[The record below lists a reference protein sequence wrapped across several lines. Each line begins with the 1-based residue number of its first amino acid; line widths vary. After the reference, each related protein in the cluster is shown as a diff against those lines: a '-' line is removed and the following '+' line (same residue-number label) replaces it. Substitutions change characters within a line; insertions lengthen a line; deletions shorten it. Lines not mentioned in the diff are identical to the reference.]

1 MNSIDSKIARASN
14 GLPPFLQR
22 KIKFVE
28 ATADDSAVRPN
39 VGYKRSNIK
48 ENGSGFGPVKAALFD
63 KSIVTVAWNRVY
75 PIGPGL
81 ANLGNTC
88 FLNSVLQSLLYSA
101 PFTNL
106 LIGRVHSKSC
116 RVEGFC
122 VLCELEKLTALAL
135 TKPHNRR
142 PLSPNGVVAN
152 IKLIGKQ
159 FRLGRQEDAHEF
171 LRYLIEAMQKV
182 CLAGLDPKMDNRV
195 KETSLVHAIF
205 GGYLQSKVTCHT
217 CKHESCVY
225 EPLLDLSLEV
235 RTAQSVHQALRQFT
249 AAEILSKG
257 NRYRCESCNHL
268 TDASKQFKLH
278 ETPNILTIHLKRF
291 QMTPYGMVKIGRDV
305 EFGAEM
311 DLTPFLS
318 NPRAKKV
325 LYDLYAVLVHEGQS
339 CNSGHYHCFVKNSNG
354 VWYSM
359 NDESVHQVSLGTVLK
374 QKAYILFYQKRAQ
387 SSYEAA
393 EEATEPVLKKQKA
406 FEGPKVPTPASASRV
421 PATPAVLPAK
431 IFVKQQ
437 PLAPVKQLR
446 EDHTVPSVSQTPTPS
461 PSPSPATEKDLGVE
475 GIISKSMWHLRKF
488 IASYSPSSRVCP
500 AWKVTE
506 IPKVAVKKRR

>member
-28 ATADDSAVRPN
+28 AAGDDSAGRSN
-39 VGYKRSNIK
+39 VGYKRANVK
-48 ENGSGFGPVKAALFD
+48 DAGFTPAKTALFD
-63 KSIVTVAWNRVY
+63 KSLVKVAWNRVY
-75 PIGPGL
+75 QIGPGL

-106 LIGRVHSKSC
+106 LISRVHGKTC

-122 VLCELEKLTALAL
+122 ILCELEKLTSVAL

-182 CLAGLDPKMDNRV
+182 CLAGMDPKMDNRI

-235 RTAQSVHQALRQFT
+235 RQAQSVHQALRQFT

-257 NRYRCESCNHL
+257 NRYRCESCNNL

-278 ETPNILTIHLKRF
+278 EAPNVLTIHLKRF
-291 QMTPYGMVKIGRDV
+291 QMTQYGMVKIDRNV

-311 DLTPFLS
+311 DLTAFMS
-318 NPRAKKV
+318 NPRTNTAQ
-325 LYDLYAVLVHEGQS
+325 YDLYSVLVHEGQS
-339 CNSGHYHCFVKNSNG
+339 CNSGHYHCFVKSSNG
-354 VWYSM
+354 AWYSM
-359 NDESVHQVSLGTVLK
+359 NDESVHQVSFGTVLK
-374 QKAYILFYQKRAQ
+374 QKAYILFYQKRTQGSAKP
-387 SSYEAA
+387 
-393 EEATEPVLKKQKA
+393 EEEETEPVLKKQKS
-406 FEGPKVPTPASASRV
+406 FEGPKVPAPVSAQVPEKPAAVPVKKAVPQEPIV
-421 PATPAVLPAK
+421 PAK
-431 IFVKQQ
+431 KQ
-437 PLAPVKQLR
+437 KK
-446 EDHTVPSVSQTPTPS
+446 DHTVPSASQSPTPA
-461 PSPSPATEKDLGVE
+461 PSPAPSAEEDQGLD
-475 GIISKSMWHLRKF
+475 GIISKSMWHLRRF
-488 IASYSPSSRVCP
+488 IASYNPTSRVFP
-500 AWKVTE
+500 DWKVTE
-506 IPKVAVKKRR
+506 MPELKKQRK

>member
-1 MNSIDSKIARASN
+1 MNSIDNKIARASN

-28 ATADDSAVRPN
+28 ATGDDSAARSN
-39 VGYKRSNIK
+39 VGYKRSNVK
-48 ENGSGFGPVKAALFD
+48 EGGNSFTSAKTVLFD
-63 KSIVTVAWNRVY
+63 KALVKVAWNRVY
-75 PIGPGL
+75 QIGPGL

-106 LIGRVHSKSC
+106 LISRVHGKTC

-122 VLCELEKLTALAL
+122 ILCELEKLTAVAL

-171 LRYLIEAMQKV
+171 LRYLVEAMQKV
-182 CLAGLDPKMDNRV
+182 CLVGMDPKMDNRI
-195 KETSLVHAIF
+195 KETSMVHAIF

-235 RTAQSVHQALRQFT
+235 RQAQSVHQALRQFT

-257 NRYRCESCNHL
+257 NRYRCESCNNL

-278 ETPNILTIHLKRF
+278 EAPNVLTIHLKRF
-291 QMTPYGMVKIGRDV
+291 QMTQHGMVKIGRDV

-311 DLTPFLS
+311 DLTPFMS
-318 NPRAKKV
+318 NPRTNSAQ
-325 LYDLYAVLVHEGQS
+325 YELYAVLVHEGQS

-374 QKAYILFYQKRAQ
+374 QKAYILFYQKKAQ
-387 SSYEAA
+387 GTSTAV
-393 EEATEPVLKKQKA
+393 EEETEPVLKKQKSS
-406 FEGPKVPTPASASRV
+406 EGPKASVPVSAQV
-421 PATPAVLPAK
+421 PEKLAAVP
-431 IFVKQQ
+431 VKKPQAQ
-437 PLAPVKQLR
+437 PVAPVKKQK
-446 EDHTVPSVSQTPTPS
+446 EDHTVPSASLAPTPA
-461 PSPSPATEKDLGVE
+461 PSPAPSVEDEQGVE

-488 IASYSPSSRVCP
+488 IASYNPTSRVFP
-500 AWKVTE
+500 DWKVTE
-506 IPKVAVKKRR
+506 IPKDALKKRK